1 MTKLIS
7 TGGFMSSK
15 SANKQDANQ
24 GALEGAVPTSR
35 RRGFLAGAATT
46 GAAGVAAVVLAPK
59 TITAP
64 IESSEDSTSKGYHVS
79 EHIRRYYRTTT
90 V

>member
-1 MTKLIS
+1 
-7 TGGFMSSK
+7 MSSK
-15 SANKQDANQ
+15 SANKQDVNQ
-24 GALEGAVPTSR
+24 SEGEGIVPASR

-59 TITAP
+59 VITAP
-64 IESSEDSTSKGYHVS
+64 AEQSENSTSKGYHVS